1 MTKEESQL
9 TVAGPELF
17 ELQVRV
23 ANLELRIIETVKELK
38 ALINNRVDE

>member
-1 MTKEESQL
+1 MTEEESQL

-23 ANLELRIIETVKELK
+23 ANLELMVIEKISQLK